1 MYNAHI
7 YPNTTMHLPNKLFHP
22 FLFSL
27 SYVIYTAQN
36 LVYKNTINMAN
47 LLKLLSNMIDAYEK
61 FISFNN
67 RVRKVVI
74 DRVKNKHW
82 RMYEIAN
89 DGVDFS

>member
-1 MYNAHI
+1 
-7 YPNTTMHLPNKLFHP
+7 
-22 FLFSL
+22 
-27 SYVIYTAQN
+27 
-36 LVYKNTINMAN
+36 MAN

-82 RMYEIAN
+82 RMYEIAK
-89 DGVDFS
+89 DGVDFSQAIKSVGNIFSSVINIYMFIIMTFFKYPIIKFNMIM